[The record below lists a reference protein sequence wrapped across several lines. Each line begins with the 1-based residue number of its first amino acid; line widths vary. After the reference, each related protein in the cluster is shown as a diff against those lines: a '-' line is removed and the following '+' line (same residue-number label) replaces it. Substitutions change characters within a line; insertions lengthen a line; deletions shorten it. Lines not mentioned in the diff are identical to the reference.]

1 MAMSHPLG
9 EGGFLL
15 DTRTIAVNYRQYISG
30 DFAQLYAIEETCFQP
45 PFRFPRRYMRSLL
58 ESADT
63 VTWIGEEEGQMAGF
77 AIADRERRI
86 DGLVAYIQTIEVL
99 PAKRGRGIGSEL
111 LSRLEGSARD
121 RGAGAIWLHVD
132 SENASAIRLYESHGF
147 TCQGRKDRYYPRGR
161 AALIYRKVIE
171 PGD

>member
-1 MAMSHPLG
+1 MRVAFCLIL
-9 EGGFLL
+9 E
-15 DTRTIAVNYRQYISG
+15 RIAVNYRQYISG

-86 DGLVAYIQTIEVL
+86 DGLVAYIQTIEVQSPCDKSAP
-99 PAKRGRGIGSEL
+99 PAPVGNSDPFG
-111 LSRLEGSARD
+111 
-121 RGAGAIWLHVD
+121 
-132 SENASAIRLYESHGF
+132 
-147 TCQGRKDRYYPRGR
+147 
-161 AALIYRKVIE
+161 
-171 PGD
+171 PGT